1 MNLRDKFVLH
11 MQPEVVRW
19 PGFRRADAEFHPSF
33 VSRISP
39 RMIVPEPRLLVWF
52 ATLAWPL
59 ALVGAAWPP
68 ATEACLALGLLF
80 VLVAVVDL
88 VAGQRRLEGLTV
100 KFPEVVRLS
109 KDREGALEVRLQN
122 SGQRARNV
130 RLAPGWPANIT
141 SPQTDQLVALPAGA
155 EWARLNWACTGVRR
169 GRHRLTRAWLE
180 GVSPLGF
187 WAARRGVPAACEFR
201 VYPNLLADRRQLAA
215 LFLNRGTL
223 GVHARRQVGKGREF
237 EKLRDYIHGDSFE
250 DIHWKATAKRGRP
263 VTKVFQIE
271 RTQEIYVVVDAG
283 RLSARIPAPAAGVR
297 YPASVLERHLTAA
310 LLLGLATERQGDL
323 FGLATFSDT
332 VSTFIRARNGK
343 AHFSACRD
351 AIYTLEPRAV
361 TPDFA
366 ELASFLRLRLRR
378 RALLVFLTDLDDP
391 VLAENFTRHL
401 EPLARQH
408 LILVNML
415 KPPGVAPLFRAGDVA
430 DVDDVYERLGGHLR
444 WQRLRE
450 LEKNLQRRG
459 VQFALLDD
467 ERLCAQLVTQYLNVK
482 QRQIL

>member
-1 MNLRDKFVLH
+1 M
-11 MQPEVVRW
+11 VV
-19 PGFRRADAEFHPSF
+19 PQ
-33 VSRISP
+33 
-39 RMIVPEPRLLVWF
+39 PRLLTCF
-52 ATLAWPL
+52 AAAALPL
-59 ALVGAAWPP
+59 ALVGAAWPA
-68 ATEACLALGLLF
+68 ATEACLAGVLTL

-88 VAGQRRLEGLTV
+88 VQGLRQLDGLGV

-109 KDREGALEVRLQN
+109 KDRPGSVEIRLQN
-122 SGQRARNV
+122 PSAKPRRL
-130 RLAPGWPANIT
+130 RLAPGWPTNIA
-141 SPQTDQLVALPAGA
+141 SPQSDQLIALPAGA
-155 EWARLNWACTGVRR
+155 EWARLEWACTGVRR
-169 GRHRLTRAWLE
+169 GRHRLARAWLE
-180 GVSPLGF
+180 APSPLGF

-215 LFLNRGTL
+215 LFLNRGAL

-263 VTKVFQIE
+263 VTKVFQVE
-271 RTQEIYVVVDAG
+271 RTQEIYVVVDAA
-283 RLSARIPAPAAGVR
+283 RLSARLPGPTTGEPHPAT
-297 YPASVLERHLTAA
+297 VLERHLTAA
-310 LLLGLATERQGDL
+310 LLLGLAAERQGDL
-323 FGLATFSDT
+323 FGLVTFSDS
-332 VSTFIRARNGK
+332 VSTFVRAHNGK

-351 AIYTLEPRAV
+351 AIYTLESRAV

-366 ELASFLRLRLRR
+366 ELAAFLRLRLRR

-391 VLAENFTRHL
+391 VLAENFTRHI

-415 KPPGVAPLFRAGDVA
+415 KPPGVEPLFGRTEVA
-430 DVDDVYERLGGHLR
+430 DVDEVYERLGGHLR

-450 LEKNLQRRG
+450 LEKSLQRRG

-467 ERLCAQLVTQYLNVK
+467 EKLCAQLVTQYLNVK